1 MIQNIQ
7 NYPSS
12 RDQDGTISHR
22 SCFSYIVQLQ
32 NRTENSK
39 KLTLCNVV
47 VSDHDDIIT
56 ISETECRNIRH
67 LHINLPATTTKGK
80 LRLRILEYQVGNKD
94 IPDRSLGP
102 LRFSKPLKS
111 LKSIS

>member
-1 MIQNIQ
+1 MFLHNVF
-7 NYPSS
+7 
-12 RDQDGTISHR
+12 
-22 SCFSYIVQLQ
+22 FSYIVQLQ

-80 LRLRILEYQVGNKD
+80 LRLRILEYQVGTKV
-94 IPDRSLGP
+94 IPDRIV
-102 LRFSKPLKS
+102 KTY
-111 LKSIS
+111 

>member
-1 MIQNIQ
+1 MLIMVFHNFVHI
-7 NYPSS
+7 
-12 RDQDGTISHR
+12 
-22 SCFSYIVQLQ
+22 CFCIKKCLNLSKLQ
-32 NRTENSK
+32 NRKEPSK

-80 LRLRILEYQVGNKD
+80 LRKSLAKAKNTRILGW
-94 IPDRSLGP
+94 P
-102 LRFSKPLKS
+102 
-111 LKSIS
+111 

>member
-1 MIQNIQ
+1 MVNRKTAEIETAEIEECL
-7 NYPSS
+7 YPYFKKCLNL
-12 RDQDGTISHR
+12 GK
-22 SCFSYIVQLQ
+22 LQ
-32 NRTENSK
+32 NRKEISK

-80 LRLRILEYQVGNKD
+80 LRLRILEY
-94 IPDRSLGP
+94 
-102 LRFSKPLKS
+102 
-111 LKSIS
+111 